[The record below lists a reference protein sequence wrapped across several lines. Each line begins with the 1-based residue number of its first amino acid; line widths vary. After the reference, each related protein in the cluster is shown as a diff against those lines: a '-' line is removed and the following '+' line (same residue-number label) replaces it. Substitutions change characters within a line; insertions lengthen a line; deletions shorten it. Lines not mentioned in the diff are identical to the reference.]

1 MTDAEQLET
10 WLHRAPTEREL
21 HDFIERVGVKVD
33 SGINETDARKQAIEG
48 K

>member
-1 MTDAEQLET
+1 MTDAEQLES

-21 HDFIERVGVKVD
+21 YNFIERVGMKMQGEISED
-33 SGINETDARKQAIEG
+33 DARKQAIEG